1 MNDNAKSHKV
11 ERAVLMAAG
20 RGSRLMPL
28 TLDTP
33 KPLLRVNGRRII
45 DTLLDALVAAD
56 ISEIYVVRGY
66 LKEKFDELLADYPM
80 IHFIDNDEWDKS
92 NNISSIVL
100 AVDYLQNAYIMESDL
115 CLVNSSLVLPTQ
127 TGSNYLSIPVE
138 KTDDWCFTLGDD
150 GYINHI
156 GVGGAKCEQ
165 MVGISYWTDEDG
177 ARLAKCA
184 KEFYA
189 DEKNRQ
195 RFWDEV
201 ALQDYISEF
210 HVKVRECA
218 PTDVIE
224 IDTVED
230 LNSVDKGYGK

>member
-1 MNDNAKSHKV
+1 
-11 ERAVLMAAG
+11 
-20 RGSRLMPL
+20 MPL

-45 DTLLDALVAAD
+45 DTLLDALIAAD

-66 LKEKFDELLADYPM
+66 LKEKFNELLVDYPL
-80 IHFIDNDEWDKS
+80 IRFIDNDEWDKS
-92 NNISSIVL
+92 NNISSVVL
-100 AVDYLQNAYIMESDL
+100 AADYLRNAYIMESDL
-115 CLVNSSLVLPTQ
+115 CLVNSSLVTSIQ
-127 TGSNYLSIPVE
+127 AESNYLAIPV
-138 KTDDWCFTLGDD
+138 KRTDDWCFALDGD

-156 GVGGAKCEQ
+156 GVGGTECEQ

-201 ALQDYISEF
+201 ALQDYIREF
-210 HVKVRECA
+210 HLKVRECA
-218 PTDVIE
+218 PADVIE

-230 LNSVDKGYGK
+230 LKSVDKGYGK